1 MNQAFCAMESSDFTA
16 AHLFGRNWKAS
27 QSVPS
32 AVHEKTD
39 DLRAW
44 IVMVSLM
51 SCQKSTP
58 DNKRRV
64 LAFCILAG
72 ILGLSAACC
81 GLPLLPAFLEQH
93 RETLKQMRAWTMGAR
108 FVTDKK
114 VFLQSGS
121 NDCGPASLKTILSAH
136 GIDPALLDRPLRF
149 RLTPKGTSILD
160 LRKVSL
166 ELGLRAKSWS
176 VHPED
181 LHLVPL
187 PAIAFV
193 NRNHFV
199 VLRRFI
205 SPEVLEVDD
214 PALGRIWWQ
223 SRFFKKAWSGEMLV
237 FDPDWTPL

>member
-1 MNQAFCAMESSDFTA
+1 
-16 AHLFGRNWKAS
+16 
-27 QSVPS
+27 
-32 AVHEKTD
+32 
-39 DLRAW
+39 
-44 IVMVSLM
+44 MVSPM
-51 SCQKSTP
+51 SFQESTP
-58 DNKRRV
+58 DSKRRIF
-64 LAFCILAG
+64 AFCILVGIFSLSTAG
-72 ILGLSAACC
+72 CC
-81 GLPLLPAFLEQH
+81 IPLLLDFLGQH
-93 RETLKQMRAWTMGAR
+93 RETLKQLRAWRIGAR

-121 NDCGPASLKTILSAH
+121 NDCGPASLKTILTVH
-136 GIDPALLDRPLRF
+136 GIDPELLDRPSHF
-149 RLTPKGTSILD
+149 RLTSKGTSILE
-160 LRKVSL
+160 LRNISL

-176 VHPED
+176 IHPED

-193 NRNHFV
+193 NKNHFV

-223 SRFFKKAWSGEMLV
+223 SHFFKKAWSGEMLV

>member
-1 MNQAFCAMESSDFTA
+1 MVAFMSYQESWS
-16 AHLFGRNWKAS
+16 N
-27 QSVPS
+27 
-32 AVHEKTD
+32 
-39 DLRAW
+39 
-44 IVMVSLM
+44 
-51 SCQKSTP
+51 
-58 DNKRRV
+58 NKRKIF
-64 LAFCILAG
+64 AFCILAG
-72 ILGLSAACC
+72 ILGLSTACC
-81 GLPLLPAFLEQH
+81 CLPLLLSFLEQ
-93 RETLKQMRAWTMGAR
+93 RQETLKQLRAWTMGAR

-121 NDCGPASLKTILSAH
+121 NDCGPASLKTVLTVH
-136 GIDPALLDRPLRF
+136 GIDPGLLDRPMHF
-149 RLTPKGTSILD
+149 RLTSKGTSILD
-160 LRKVSL
+160 LRNASL

-176 VHPED
+176 IHPED
-181 LHLVPL
+181 LPLVPL

-193 NRNHFV
+193 NKNHFV